1 MVKKRSFLAVIL
13 MFGVTVSPSVLVK
26 AEVVT
31 TPQTAIEVKGE
42 IYPPMSEADQT
53 AVAAKSLPVSRR
65 QIKLPQAGEK
75 NGAPALLSGSLL
87 MFLALLM
94 KRRVSS
100 TKSN

>member
-13 MFGVTVSPSVLVK
+13 MFGVTVNPSALVR
-26 AEVVT
+26 AEVMT

-42 IYPPMSEADQT
+42 IYPPMSEADKPD
-53 AVAAKSLPVSRR
+53 VVDKPLPVSRR

-75 NGAPALLSGSLL
+75 NGAPAPLSGSLL

-94 KRRVSS
+94 KRRASS
-100 TKSN
+100 KKSN